1 MEIVLCKAHWSY
13 TWRKVWQMFGM
24 LGSKS
29 PPTENGTQSG
39 GQIFLT
45 RLQVQLS
52 LYSTWVRLLLINASR
67 PLLSLRLRCSAWLP
81 PSPPDWDG
89 SNGGGGEAPPPPPR
103 PGDVGGVRRGGQ
115 PPLQAGRRRAALRQ
129 QGRPFPQPQVR
140 PSVRLSIFLISIF
153 PVPIPT
159 TNLYEYQFNL

>member
-1 MEIVLCKAHWSY
+1 MKESMAD
-13 TWRKVWQMFGM
+13 VWHV
-24 LGSKS
+24 
-29 PPTENGTQSG
+29 
-39 GQIFLT
+39 GQQITTDGKRNAKWWTNFPHSFAGAAQPILH
-45 RLQVQLS
+45 LS
-52 LYSTWVRLLLINASR
+52 AVAINKRVSSAS
-67 PLLSLRLRCSAWLP
+67 LSLRLRCSAWLP